1 MSKLNPL
8 NLIKTEKKSGMKEI
22 AGTALAMSA
31 LALGG
36 VYADGGMVAV
46 MADGSGLGLF
56 LGSALALITRLVFK
70 SLK

>member
-8 NLIKTEKKSGMKEI
+8 NLIKNETKSGMKEY
-22 AGTALAMSA
+22 AGGALAISTAA
-31 LALGG
+31 LIG

-46 MADGSGLGLF
+46 MADGSGLGFF
-56 LGSALALITRLVFK
+56 LGSALALIIRLVFK